1 MNALKTMG
9 SFAGVVAAVLL
20 TVSRAGAVVIDF
32 NAPTYSDAALATGT
46 NAGQSGWALTV
57 GTAVGFNV
65 SGTATDGAAVSVVN
79 PSGAS
84 SSTFGYKAP
93 ILDYIND
100 ANTGMDV
107 DNVTGT
113 HWGSFDIT
121 LNSSSGT
128 GKLFTLDFGRDGNY
142 YKPLSMDVYQDGKVI
157 LNLIATT
164 QRSFASITWNGFL
177 TDGVKA
183 TISMKID
190 YDNLQILLYKDGVV
204 QNSGSWIPFSDVR
217 GADDN
222 EPDRAINIG
231 YFALQNKGLTAGSVT
246 IDNLALGTGAVPEP
260 ATLALLGLGG
270 LGALL
275 RRRRA

>member
-1 MNALKTMG
+1 
-9 SFAGVVAAVLL
+9 
-20 TVSRAGAVVIDF
+20 
-32 NAPTYSDAALATGT
+32 
-46 NAGQSGWALTV
+46 
-57 GTAVGFNV
+57 
-65 SGTATDGAAVSVVN
+65 
-79 PSGAS
+79 
-84 SSTFGYKAP
+84 
-93 ILDYIND
+93 
-100 ANTGMDV
+100 MDV